1 MLLTG
6 SSLHLR
12 DRSFAIGH
20 KSKHICEY
28 ISKCKHLRND
38 IRTITKVYIW
48 PAKLAMAI
56 YILCDYD
63 RMRDA
68 IITCTQK
75 AQNQC
80 LSIL

>member
-1 MLLTG
+1 MLLAG

-28 ISKCKHLRND
+28 IIVSISDTTYARLPKY
-38 IRTITKVYIW
+38 IIIW